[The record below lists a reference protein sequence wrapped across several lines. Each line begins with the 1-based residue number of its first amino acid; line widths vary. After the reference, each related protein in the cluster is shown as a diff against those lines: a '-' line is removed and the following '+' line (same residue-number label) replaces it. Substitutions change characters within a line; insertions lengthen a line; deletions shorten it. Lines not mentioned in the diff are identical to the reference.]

1 MLVLVILIVILAS
14 MLMLLPAQQG
24 AEAVL
29 FVDVLDV
36 DVVVNDIV
44 DIVLGVAID
53 GDFVSG
59 ATGHRSRPQ
68 CWG

>member
-1 MLVLVILIVILAS
+1 
-14 MLMLLPAQQG
+14 MLMLLPAQQS

-44 DIVLGVAID
+44 DIVVGVAID
-53 GDFVSG
+53 GDFVLG
-59 ATGHRSRPQ
+59 ATGRRSRPQ